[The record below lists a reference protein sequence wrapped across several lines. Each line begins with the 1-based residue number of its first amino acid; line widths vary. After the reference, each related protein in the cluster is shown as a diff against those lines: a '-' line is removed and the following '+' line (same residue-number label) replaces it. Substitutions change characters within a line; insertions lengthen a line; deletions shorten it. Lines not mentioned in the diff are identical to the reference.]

1 MYYVPMLGN
10 SCESDSTTV
19 PVAISVSV
27 TFILTATLSS
37 ILSVILTLLCVRS
50 RSSKPVEQD
59 KQDGGAAVVVYDEVT
74 TKEQATSP
82 VPLTSNPAYGPI
94 TH

>member
-1 MYYVPMLGN
+1 MPTLG
-10 SCESDSTTV
+10 CDCTSTT
-19 PVAISVSV
+19 AISVSV

-37 ILSVILTLLCVRS
+37 ILTLILTLLCVRS

-59 KQDGGAAVVVYDEVT
+59 KQDTAVLYDEIT
-74 TKEQATSP
+74 TKGQATSP